1 MKKIVYLS
9 GGIGG
14 AKLAKGFY
22 NLNDID
28 LTIIVNTGDD
38 ETIHGV
44 RLSPDIDSVIY
55 ALAGIEGQ
63 FGWGQKNDTFSV
75 SEEYKKYIPQ
85 EFNLGDKDLALNL
98 FRNQLFS
105 EGKSLTQITNIISD
119 KFDLNCKILPMSDN
133 LVSTKIKTSDSK
145 LLDFQEYFVELKS
158 EPKIN
163 DIIYSESEKADITK
177 EVSNALDEADKIVIG
192 PSNPILS
199 IGPILAI
206 QNLKEKLM
214 NSKSTYVVSPFIEN
228 KAIKGPSKKNFEDLG
243 YKSDITGI
251 KEFYNNIGNY
261 YIVQS
266 GDTDKAENTIEKNIL
281 FKSTEDSTNLAR
293 YIVDHE

>member
-22 NLNDID
+22 NLKEID
-28 LTIIVNTGDD
+28 LTIIINTGDD
-38 ETIHGV
+38 ETIQGV

-55 ALAGIEGQ
+55 ALAGIEGDL
-63 FGWGQKNDTFSV
+63 GWGQKNDSFVV
-75 SEEYKKYIPQ
+75 SEEFKKYFPQ
-85 EFNLGDKDLALNL
+85 EFSIGDKDLALNL

-105 EGKSLTQITNIISD
+105 EGKSLTQITKIISD
-119 KFDLNCKILPMSDN
+119 KFRLNCKIFPMTDN
-133 LVSTKIKTSDSK
+133 LVSTKLKTTENK

-158 EPKIN
+158 EPN
-163 DIIYSESEKADITK
+163 LNGVIYLNSEDADITT
-177 EVSNALDEADKIVIG
+177 EVSKAIEEAEKIVIG

-199 IGPILAI
+199 IGPILSLK
-206 QNLKEKLM
+206 NLKEKLI
-214 NSKSTYVVSPFIEN
+214 NDEATYIVSPFIQD
-228 KAIKGPSKKNFEDLG
+228 KAIKGPSKKNFIDLG

-251 KEFYNNIGNY
+251 KKFYDNVGNF
-261 YIVQS
+261 YIVHN
-266 GDTDKAENTIEKNIL
+266 GDSDDAKNTIEKNIL
-281 FKSTEDSTNLAR
+281 FKSMTDSINLAR

>member
-22 NLNDID
+22 NLNNID

-75 SEEYKKYIPQ
+75 SEEYKKYLPQ

-105 EGKSLTQITNIISD
+105 EGKSLTQITNIITD
-119 KFDLNCKILPMSDN
+119 KFDLNCKIFPMSDN
-133 LVSTKIKTSDSK
+133 LVSTKIKTSDGK

-163 DIIYSESEKADITK
+163 DVIYLESEKAEITK
-177 EVSNALDEADKIVIG
+177 EVSNALEEADKIVVG

-206 QNLKEKLM
+206 QNLKEKLIS
-214 NSKSTYVVSPFIEN
+214 NNSTYIVSPFIKN

-266 GDTDKAENTIEKNIL
+266 GDSDKAENTIEKNIL
-281 FKSTEDSTNLAR
+281 FKSTEDSTKLAR

>member
-22 NLNDID
+22 NLKDID
-28 LTIIVNTGDD
+28 FKIIVNTGDD
-38 ETIHGV
+38 ETIQGV

-55 ALAGIEGQ
+55 ALAGIEGE
-63 FGWGQKNDTFSV
+63 FGWGQKNDSFVV
-75 SEEYKKYIPQ
+75 SEEFKKYLPQ
-85 EFNLGDKDLALNL
+85 EFNIGDKDLALNL

-119 KFDLNCKILPMSDN
+119 KFGLNCKIFPMSDD
-133 LVSTKIKTSDSK
+133 LVSTKIKTVDNK

-158 EPKIN
+158 EPNLI
-163 DIIYSESEKADITK
+163 DIIYLNSEKADITS
-177 EVSNALDEADKIVIG
+177 EVAIAIEEADKIVIG

-199 IGPILAI
+199 IGPILSI
-206 QNLKEKLM
+206 QNLKEKLII
-214 NSKSTYVVSPFIEN
+214 NKNTYVVSPFIQN

-243 YKSDITGI
+243 YKSDITGV
-251 KEFYNNIGNY
+251 KDFYKDIGTFF
-261 YIVQS
+261 IVQT
-266 GDTDKAENTIEKNIL
+266 GDSDRAENTIEENIL
-281 FKSTEDSTNLAR
+281 FKTEKDAINLAR

>member
-22 NLNDID
+22 KLKDID

-63 FGWGQKNDTFSV
+63 FGWGQKNDTFLV
-75 SEEYKKYIPQ
+75 NEEYKKYIPQ

-105 EGKSLTQITNIISD
+105 EGKSLTQITNIITD

-133 LVSTKIKTSDSK
+133 LVSTKIKTSNGK

-158 EPKIN
+158 EPKIS
-163 DIIYSESEKADITK
+163 DVIYSESEKADITM
-177 EVSNALDEADKIVIG
+177 EVSNALDQAHKIVIG

-206 QNLKEKLM
+206 QNLKEKLT
-214 NSKSTYVVSPFIEN
+214 NSSSTYIVSPFIEN

-251 KEFYNNIGNY
+251 KEFYNGIGNY

-281 FKSTEDSTNLAR
+281 FKSTEDSSNLAR

>member
-22 NLNDID
+22 KLKDID

-55 ALAGIEGQ
+55 ALAGIEGE
-63 FGWGQKNDTFSV
+63 FGWGQKNDSFTV
-75 SEEYKKYIPQ
+75 SEEFKKYLPQ
-85 EFNLGDKDLALNL
+85 EFNIGDKDLALNL

-119 KFDLNCKILPMSDN
+119 KFDLNCKILPMSND
-133 LVSTKIKTSDSK
+133 LVSTKIKTVDNK

-158 EPKIN
+158 EPN
-163 DIIYSESEKADITK
+163 LSDIIYLNSEKADITS
-177 EVSNALDEADKIVIG
+177 EVAIAIEEADKIVIG

-199 IGPILAI
+199 IGPILSI
-206 QNLKEKLM
+206 QNLKEKLII
-214 NSKSTYVVSPFIEN
+214 NKNTYVVSPFIQK

-243 YKSDITGI
+243 YKSDVTGVKLSLI
-251 KEFYNNIGNY
+251 HI
-261 YIVQS
+261 
-266 GDTDKAENTIEKNIL
+266 
-281 FKSTEDSTNLAR
+281 
-293 YIVDHE
+293 

>member
-75 SEEYKKYIPQ
+75 SEEYKKYLPQ

-105 EGKSLTQITNIISD
+105 QGKSLTQITNIITD

-133 LVSTKIKTSDSK
+133 LVSTKIKTSNGK

-163 DIIYSESEKADITK
+163 DVIYLESEKAEITK
-177 EVSNALDEADKIVIG
+177 EVSNALEEADKIVVG

-206 QNLKEKLM
+206 QNLKEKLIS
-214 NSKSTYVVSPFIEN
+214 NNSTYVVSPFIEN

-266 GDTDKAENTIEKNIL
+266 GDTDKAENTFEKNIL
-281 FKSTEDSTNLAR
+281 FKSIVDSTNLAS
-293 YIVDHE
+293 YIVEHE

>member
-28 LTIIVNTGDD
+28 FTIIVNTGDD

-55 ALAGIEGQ
+55 ALAEIEGR

-75 SEEYKKYIPQ
+75 SEEYKKYLPQ

-105 EGKSLTQITNIISD
+105 EGKSLTQITNIITD
-119 KFDLNCKILPMSDN
+119 KFDLNCKILPMTDN
-133 LVSTKIKTSDSK
+133 LVSTKIKTTNGK

-158 EPKIN
+158 EPKISEV
-163 DIIYSESEKADITK
+163 IYLESEKADTTE
-177 EVSNALDEADKIVIG
+177 EVSNALDQADKIVVG

-206 QNLKEKLM
+206 QNLKEKLT
-214 NSKSTYVVSPFIEN
+214 NSSSTYVVSPFIEN

-281 FKSTEDSTNLAR
+281 FKSKEDSTKLAR
-293 YIVDHE
+293 YIVNHE

>member
-28 LTIIVNTGDD
+28 FTIVVNTGDD

-55 ALAGIEGQ
+55 ALAEIEGK

-75 SEEYKKYIPQ
+75 SEEYKKYLPQ

-105 EGKSLTQITNIISD
+105 EGKSLTQITNIITH
-119 KFDLNCKILPMSDN
+119 KFDLNCKILPMTDN
-133 LVSTKIKTSDSK
+133 LVSTKIKTTNGK

-158 EPKIN
+158 EPKISEV
-163 DIIYSESEKADITK
+163 IYLESEKADITE
-177 EVSNALDEADKIVIG
+177 EVSNALDQADKIVVG

-206 QNLKEKLM
+206 QNLKEKLT
-214 NSKSTYVVSPFIEN
+214 NSSSTYVVSPFIQN

-281 FKSTEDSTNLAR
+281 FRSKEDSTKLAR

>member
-75 SEEYKKYIPQ
+75 SEEYKKYLPQ

-105 EGKSLTQITNIISD
+105 QGKSLTQITNIITD

-133 LVSTKIKTSDSK
+133 LVSTKIKTSNGK

-158 EPKIN
+158 EPEIS
-163 DIIYSESEKADITK
+163 DVIYSESEKAKITR
-177 EVSNALDEADKIVIG
+177 EVSNALDQADKIVVG

-206 QNLKEKLM
+206 QNLKEKLT
-214 NSKSTYVVSPFIEN
+214 NSSSTYVVSPFIEN

>member
-22 NLNDID
+22 NLKEID
-28 LTIIVNTGDD
+28 LTIIINTGDD
-38 ETIHGV
+38 ETIQGV

-55 ALAGIEGQ
+55 ALAGIEGDL
-63 FGWGQKNDTFSV
+63 GWGQKNDSFVV
-75 SEEYKKYIPQ
+75 SEEFKKYLPQ
-85 EFNLGDKDLALNL
+85 EFSIGDKDLALNL

-105 EGKSLTQITNIISD
+105 EGKSLTQITKIISD
-119 KFDLNCKILPMSDN
+119 KLGLSCKILPMSDN
-133 LVSTKIKTSDSK
+133 SVSTKLKTTNDK

-158 EPKIN
+158 EPNLN
-163 DIIYSESEKADITK
+163 DVIYLNSEDADITT
-177 EVSNALDEADKIVIG
+177 EVSKAIEEAEKIVIG

-199 IGPILAI
+199 IGPILSLE
-206 QNLKEKLM
+206 NLKEKLI
-214 NSKSTYVVSPFIEN
+214 NDEATYIVSPFIQD

-251 KEFYNNIGNY
+251 KKFYDNVGNF
-261 YIVQS
+261 YIVHN
-266 GDTDKAENTIEKNIL
+266 GDSDDAENTIEKNIL
-281 FKSTEDSTNLAR
+281 FKSVADSINLAR

>member
-22 NLNDID
+22 NLKDID
-28 LTIIVNTGDD
+28 FKIIVNTGDD
-38 ETIHGV
+38 ETIQGV

-55 ALAGIEGQ
+55 ALAGIEGKY
-63 FGWGQKNDTFSV
+63 GWGQKNDSFVV
-75 SEEYKKYIPQ
+75 SKEFKKYLPK
-85 EFNLGDKDLALNL
+85 EFSIGDKDLALNL

-119 KFDLNCKILPMSDN
+119 KFGLNCKIFPMSDD
-133 LVSTKIKTSDSK
+133 LVSTKIKTVDNK

-158 EPKIN
+158 EPNLKE
-163 DIIYSESEKADITK
+163 IIYLNSEKADITS
-177 EVSNALDEADKIVIG
+177 EVANAIEEADKIVIG

-199 IGPILAI
+199 IGPILSI
-206 QNLKEKLM
+206 QNLKEKLII
-214 NSKSTYVVSPFIEN
+214 NKNTYVVSPFIQN

-243 YKSDITGI
+243 YKSDITGV
-251 KEFYNNIGNY
+251 KDFYKDIGTFF
-261 YIVQS
+261 IVQT
-266 GDTDKAENTIEKNIL
+266 GDSDKAENTIEENIL
-281 FKSTEDSTNLAR
+281 FKTEKDAINLAR

>member
-75 SEEYKKYIPQ
+75 NEEYKKYIPQ

-98 FRNQLFS
+98 YRNQLFS
-105 EGKSLTQITNIISD
+105 QGKSLTQITNIITN

-133 LVSTKIKTSDSK
+133 LVSTKIKTSNGK

-158 EPKIN
+158 EPEIS
-163 DIIYSESEKADITK
+163 DVIYLESEKADITM
-177 EVSNALDEADKIVIG
+177 EVSNALDQADKIVVG

-206 QNLKEKLM
+206 QNLKEKLTN
-214 NSKSTYVVSPFIEN
+214 NSSTYVVSPFIEN
-228 KAIKGPSKKNFEDLG
+228 KAIKGPSKKNFEELG

>member
-75 SEEYKKYIPQ
+75 SEEYKKYLPQ

-105 EGKSLTQITNIISD
+105 EGKSLTQITNIITD
-119 KFDLNCKILPMSDN
+119 KFELNCKILPMSDN
-133 LVSTKIKTSDSK
+133 LVSTKIKTSNGK

-158 EPKIN
+158 VPEIS
-163 DIIYSESEKADITK
+163 DVIYSESEKAKITK
-177 EVSNALDEADKIVIG
+177 EVSNALDQADKIVVG

-206 QNLKEKLM
+206 QNLKEKLT
-214 NSKSTYVVSPFIEN
+214 NSSSTYVVSPFIEN

>member
-75 SEEYKKYIPQ
+75 NEEYKKYLPQ

-98 FRNQLFS
+98 FRNQLFAQ
-105 EGKSLTQITNIISD
+105 GKSLTQITNIIAD
-119 KFDLNCKILPMSDN
+119 KFDLNCKILPMSNN
-133 LVSTKIKTSDSK
+133 LVSTKIKTSNGK

-158 EPKIN
+158 EPKIS
-163 DIIYSESEKADITK
+163 DVIYSESEKAKITR
-177 EVSNALDEADKIVIG
+177 EVSNALDQADKIVVG

-206 QNLKEKLM
+206 QNLKDKLT
-214 NSKSTYVVSPFIEN
+214 NSSSTYVVSPFIEN

-281 FKSTEDSTNLAR
+281 FKST
-293 YIVDHE
+293 

>member
-75 SEEYKKYIPQ
+75 SEEYKKYLPQ

-105 EGKSLTQITNIISD
+105 QGKSLTQITNIITD

-133 LVSTKIKTSDSK
+133 LVSTKIKTSNGK

-158 EPKIN
+158 EPEIS
-163 DIIYSESEKADITK
+163 DVIYLESEKADITM
-177 EVSNALDEADKIVIG
+177 EVSNALDQADKIVVG

-206 QNLKEKLM
+206 QNLKEKLT
-214 NSKSTYVVSPFIEN
+214 NSSSTYVVSPFIEN

>member
-22 NLNDID
+22 KLKDID

-75 SEEYKKYIPQ
+75 NEEYKKYIPQ

-105 EGKSLTQITNIISD
+105 EGKSLTQITNIITD

-133 LVSTKIKTSDSK
+133 LVSTKIKTSNGK

-158 EPKIN
+158 EPKIS
-163 DIIYSESEKADITK
+163 DVIYSESEKADITM
-177 EVSNALDEADKIVIG
+177 EVSNALDQADKIVIG

-206 QNLKEKLM
+206 QILKKKLT
-214 NSKSTYVVSPFIEN
+214 NSSSTYVVSPFIEN
-228 KAIKGPSKKNFEDLG
+228 KAIKGPSKKNFEHLG

-266 GDTDKAENTIEKNIL
+266 GDTDTAENTIEKNIL

>member
-75 SEEYKKYIPQ
+75 SEEYKKYLPQ

-105 EGKSLTQITNIISD
+105 QGKSLTQITNLITN

-133 LVSTKIKTSDSK
+133 LVSTKIKTLDDK

-158 EPKIN
+158 EPEIS
-163 DIIYSESEKADITK
+163 DVIYSESEKADITR
-177 EVSNALDEADKIVIG
+177 EVSNALDEAQKIIIG
-192 PSNPILS
+192 ASNPILS

-206 QNLKEKLM
+206 QNLKEKLI
-214 NSKSTYVVSPFIEN
+214 NNRSTYVVSPFIEN

-243 YKSDITGI
+243 YKSDIKGI

-293 YIVDHE
+293 YIVEHE

>member
-75 SEEYKKYIPQ
+75 NEEYKKYIPQ

-98 FRNQLFS
+98 YRNQLFS
-105 EGKSLTQITNIISD
+105 QGKSLTQITNIITD

-133 LVSTKIKTSDSK
+133 LVSTKIKTSNGK

-158 EPKIN
+158 EPEIS
-163 DIIYSESEKADITK
+163 DVIYSESEKADITM
-177 EVSNALDEADKIVIG
+177 EVSNALDQADKIVVG

-206 QNLKEKLM
+206 QNLKEKLT
-214 NSKSTYVVSPFIEN
+214 NSSSTYVVSPFIEN

-251 KEFYNNIGNY
+251 KEFYNDIGNY

>member
-75 SEEYKKYIPQ
+75 NEEYKKYIPQ

-98 FRNQLFS
+98 YRNQLFS
-105 EGKSLTQITNIISD
+105 QGKSLTQITNIITD

-133 LVSTKIKTSDSK
+133 LVSTKIKTSNGK

-158 EPKIN
+158 EPEIS
-163 DIIYSESEKADITK
+163 DVIYSDSEKADITM
-177 EVSNALDEADKIVIG
+177 EVSNALDQADKIVVG

-206 QNLKEKLM
+206 QNLKEKLT
-214 NSKSTYVVSPFIEN
+214 NSSSTYVVSPFIEN

>member
-75 SEEYKKYIPQ
+75 SEEYKKYLPQ

-105 EGKSLTQITNIISD
+105 QGKSLTQITNLITN

-133 LVSTKIKTSDSK
+133 LVSTKIKTLDDK

-158 EPKIN
+158 EPEIS
-163 DIIYSESEKADITK
+163 DVIYSESEKADITR
-177 EVSNALDEADKIVIG
+177 EVSNALDEADKIIVG

-206 QNLKEKLM
+206 QNLKEKLI
-214 NSKSTYVVSPFIEN
+214 NNRSTYVVSPFIEN

-243 YKSDITGI
+243 YKSDIKGI

>member
-22 NLNDID
+22 KLKDID

-75 SEEYKKYIPQ
+75 NEEYKKYIPQ

-105 EGKSLTQITNIISD
+105 QGKSLTQITNIITD

-133 LVSTKIKTSDSK
+133 LVSTKIKTSSGK

-158 EPKIN
+158 EPEIS
-163 DIIYSESEKADITK
+163 DVIYSESEKADITM
-177 EVSNALDEADKIVIG
+177 EVSNALNQADKIVVG

-206 QNLKEKLM
+206 QNLKEKLTN
-214 NSKSTYVVSPFIEN
+214 NSSTYVVSPFIEN

-251 KEFYNNIGNY
+251 KEFYDNIGNY

>member
-22 NLNDID
+22 SLNDID

-75 SEEYKKYIPQ
+75 NEEYKKYIPQ

-98 FRNQLFS
+98 YRNQLFS
-105 EGKSLTQITNIISD
+105 QGKSLTQITKIITD

-133 LVSTKIKTSDSK
+133 LVSTKIKTSNGK

-158 EPKIN
+158 LPEIS
-163 DIIYSESEKADITK
+163 DVIYSESEKAKITK
-177 EVSNALDEADKIVIG
+177 EVSNALDQADKIVVG

-206 QNLKEKLM
+206 QNLKEKLIN
-214 NSKSTYVVSPFIEN
+214 NSSTYVVSPFIEN

>member
-22 NLNDID
+22 KLKDID

-75 SEEYKKYIPQ
+75 NEEYKKYIPQ

-105 EGKSLTQITNIISD
+105 EGKSLTQITNIITD

-133 LVSTKIKTSDSK
+133 LVSTKIKTSNGK

-158 EPKIN
+158 EPKIS
-163 DIIYSESEKADITK
+163 DVIYSHSEKADITM
-177 EVSNALDEADKIVIG
+177 EVSNALDEAHKIVIG

-206 QNLKEKLM
+206 QNLKEKLT
-214 NSKSTYVVSPFIEN
+214 NSSSTYIVSPFIEN

-266 GDTDKAENTIEKNIL
+266 GDTDKAKNTIEKNIL

>member
-22 NLNDID
+22 SLNDID

-63 FGWGQKNDTFSV
+63 FGWGQKNDTFLV
-75 SEEYKKYIPQ
+75 NEEYKKYIPQ

-105 EGKSLTQITNIISD
+105 QGKSLTQITNIIAD

-133 LVSTKIKTSDSK
+133 LVSTKIKTSSGK

-158 EPKIN
+158 EPELS
-163 DIIYSESEKADITK
+163 DVIYSESEKAKITK
-177 EVSNALDEADKIVIG
+177 EVSNALDQADKIVVG

-206 QNLKEKLM
+206 QNLKEKLT
-214 NSKSTYVVSPFIEN
+214 NSSSTYVVSPFIQN
-228 KAIKGPSKKNFEDLG
+228 NAIKGPSKKNFEDLG

>member
-98 FRNQLFS
+98 YRNQLFS
-105 EGKSLTQITNIISD
+105 QGKSLTQITNIITD

-133 LVSTKIKTSDSK
+133 LVSTKIKTSDDK

-158 EPKIN
+158 EPEIS
-163 DIIYSESEKADITK
+163 DVIYSDSEKADITM
-177 EVSNALDEADKIVIG
+177 EVSNALDQADKIVVG

-206 QNLKEKLM
+206 QNLKEKLTN
-214 NSKSTYVVSPFIEN
+214 NSSTYVVSPFIEN

>member
-22 NLNDID
+22 KLKDID

-75 SEEYKKYIPQ
+75 NKEYKKYIPQ

-105 EGKSLTQITNIISD
+105 EGKSLTQITNIITD

-133 LVSTKIKTSDSK
+133 LVSTKIKTSNGK

-158 EPKIN
+158 EPKIS
-163 DIIYSESEKADITK
+163 DVIYSESEKADITM
-177 EVSNALDEADKIVIG
+177 EVSNALDEAHKIVIG

-206 QNLKEKLM
+206 QNLKEKLT
-214 NSKSTYVVSPFIEN
+214 NSSSTYIVSPFIEN

-266 GDTDKAENTIEKNIL
+266 GDTDKAKNTIEKNIL

>member
-22 NLNDID
+22 NLDDID

-75 SEEYKKYIPQ
+75 NEEYKKYIPQ

-98 FRNQLFS
+98 YRNQLFS
-105 EGKSLTQITNIISD
+105 QGKSLTQITNIITD

-133 LVSTKIKTSDSK
+133 LVSTKIKTSSGK

-158 EPKIN
+158 EPEIS
-163 DIIYSESEKADITK
+163 DVIYSESEKADITM
-177 EVSNALDEADKIVIG
+177 EVSNALDQADKIVVG

-206 QNLKEKLM
+206 QNLKEKLTN
-214 NSKSTYVVSPFIEN
+214 NSSTYVVSPFIEN

-251 KEFYNNIGNY
+251 KKFYNNIGNY

-266 GDTDKAENTIEKNIL
+266 GATDKAENTIEKNIL
-281 FKSTEDSTNLAR
+281 FKSTEDSSNLAR

>member
-28 LTIIVNTGDD
+28 FTIVVNTGDD

-55 ALAGIEGQ
+55 SLAEIEGR

-75 SEEYKKYIPQ
+75 SEEYKKYLPQ

-105 EGKSLTQITNIISD
+105 EGKSLTQITNIITH
-119 KFDLNCKILPMSDN
+119 KFDLNCKILPMTDN
-133 LVSTKIKTSDSK
+133 LVSTKIKTTNGK

-158 EPKIN
+158 EPKISEV
-163 DIIYSESEKADITK
+163 IYLESEKADITE
-177 EVSNALDEADKIVIG
+177 EVSNALDQADKIVVG

-206 QNLKEKLM
+206 QNLNEKLT
-214 NSKSTYVVSPFIEN
+214 NSSSTYVVSPFIEN

-281 FKSTEDSTNLAR
+281 FKSKEDSTKLAR

>member
-75 SEEYKKYIPQ
+75 NEEYKKYIPQ

-98 FRNQLFS
+98 YRNQLFS
-105 EGKSLTQITNIISD
+105 KGKSLTQITNIITD

-133 LVSTKIKTSDSK
+133 LVSTKIKTSNGK

-158 EPKIN
+158 EPEIS
-163 DIIYSESEKADITK
+163 DVIYLESEKADITM
-177 EVSNALDEADKIVIG
+177 EVSNALDQADKIVVG

-206 QNLKEKLM
+206 QNLKEKLTN
-214 NSKSTYVVSPFIEN
+214 NSSTYVVSPFIEN

>member
-75 SEEYKKYIPQ
+75 NEDYKKYIPQ

-98 FRNQLFS
+98 YRNQLFS
-105 EGKSLTQITNIISD
+105 QGKSLTQITNIITD

-133 LVSTKIKTSDSK
+133 LVSTKIKTSNGK

-158 EPKIN
+158 EPKISGV
-163 DIIYSESEKADITK
+163 IYSESEKADITM
-177 EVSNALDEADKIVIG
+177 EVSNALDQADKIVVG

-206 QNLKEKLM
+206 QNLKEKLTN
-214 NSKSTYVVSPFIEN
+214 NSSTYVVSPFIEN

-251 KEFYNNIGNY
+251 KKFYNNIGNY

-281 FKSTEDSTNLAR
+281 FRSKEDSTKLAR

>member
-22 NLNDID
+22 NLNEID
-28 LTIIVNTGDD
+28 LTIIINTGDD
-38 ETIHGV
+38 ETIQGV

-55 ALAGIEGQ
+55 ALAGIEGD
-63 FGWGQKNDTFSV
+63 FGWGQKNDSFTV
-75 SEEYKKYIPQ
+75 SEEFKKYLPQ
-85 EFNLGDKDLALNL
+85 EFNIGDKDLALNL

-119 KFDLNCKILPMSDN
+119 KFDLNCKILPMSND
-133 LVSTKIKTSDSK
+133 LVSTKIKTVDNK

-158 EPKIN
+158 EPN
-163 DIIYSESEKADITK
+163 LSDIIYLNSEKADITS
-177 EVSNALDEADKIVIG
+177 EVAIAIEEADKIVIG

-199 IGPILAI
+199 IGPILSI
-206 QNLKEKLM
+206 QNLKEKLII
-214 NSKSTYVVSPFIEN
+214 NKNTYVVSPFIQK

-243 YKSDITGI
+243 YKSDVTGV
-251 KEFYNNIGNY
+251 KDFYKDIGTFF
-261 YIVQS
+261 IVQT
-266 GDTDKAENTIEKNIL
+266 GDSDEAENTIEENIL
-281 FKSTEDSTNLAR
+281 FKSEKDAINLAR

>member
-28 LTIIVNTGDD
+28 FTIIVNTGDD

-55 ALAGIEGQ
+55 ALAEIEGR

-75 SEEYKKYIPQ
+75 SEEYKKYLPQ

-105 EGKSLTQITNIISD
+105 EGKSLTQITNIITD
-119 KFDLNCKILPMSDN
+119 KFDLNCKILPMTDN
-133 LVSTKIKTSDSK
+133 LVSTKIKTTNGK

-158 EPKIN
+158 EPKISEV
-163 DIIYSESEKADITK
+163 IYLESEKADTTE
-177 EVSNALDEADKIVIG
+177 EVSNALDQADKIVVG

-206 QNLKEKLM
+206 QNLKEKLT
-214 NSKSTYVVSPFIEN
+214 NSSSTYVVSPFIEN

-266 GDTDKAENTIEKNIL
+266 GDTDRAENTIEKNIL
-281 FKSTEDSTNLAR
+281 FKSKEDSTKLAR

>member
-75 SEEYKKYIPQ
+75 NEEYKKYIPQ

-98 FRNQLFS
+98 YRNQLFS
-105 EGKSLTQITNIISD
+105 QGKSLTQITNIITD

-133 LVSTKIKTSDSK
+133 LVSTKIKTSNGK

-158 EPKIN
+158 EPEIS
-163 DIIYSESEKADITK
+163 DVIYLESEKADITM
-177 EVSNALDEADKIVIG
+177 EVSNALDQADKIVVG

-206 QNLKEKLM
+206 QNLKEKLTN
-214 NSKSTYVVSPFIEN
+214 NSSTYVVSPFIEN

-281 FKSTEDSTNLAR
+281 FKSKEDSTKLAR